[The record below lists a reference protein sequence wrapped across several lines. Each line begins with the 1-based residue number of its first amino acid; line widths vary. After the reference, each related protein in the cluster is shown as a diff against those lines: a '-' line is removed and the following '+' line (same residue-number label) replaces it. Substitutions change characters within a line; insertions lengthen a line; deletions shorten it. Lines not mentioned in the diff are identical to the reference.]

1 MKYPKGFSKWNASE
15 QESWLVMKLQELF
28 DAEFEIRT
36 NLGKIRG
43 GEMVEFREIDRPDLY
58 EMKDED

>member
-15 QESWLVMKLQELF
+15 QESWLVMKLQELI

>member
-1 MKYPKGFSKWNASE
+1 
-15 QESWLVMKLQELF
+15 MKLQELF

>member
-1 MKYPKGFSKWNASE
+1 MKYPKHFNKWNPSE

-43 GEMVEFREIDRPDLY
+43 GEMVEFTEIDRPDLY
-58 EMKDED
+58 DLKDED